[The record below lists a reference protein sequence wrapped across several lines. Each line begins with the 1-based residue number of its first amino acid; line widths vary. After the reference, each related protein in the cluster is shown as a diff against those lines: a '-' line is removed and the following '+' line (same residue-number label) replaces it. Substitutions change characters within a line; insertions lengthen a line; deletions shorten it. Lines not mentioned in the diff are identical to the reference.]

1 MSETYILCEIL
12 KTLRQIL
19 AVEQSNN
26 GYLAQIE
33 KNTNPPSP
41 QIASIGI
48 DFSPPTPK
56 E

>member
-1 MSETYILCEIL
+1 MSETYILREIL
-12 KTLRQIL
+12 ETLRKIL

-33 KNTNPPSP
+33 KNTSPPPP
-41 QIASIGI
+41 QTASIGF